1 MKASLSS
8 LIVVVCIALASLGVS
23 HDAEA
28 KRLGGGRSIGKPSN
42 VTQNNTAQKQAAP
55 TNATPTNAAPA
66 APVAPAAAAVAP
78 KRPWGA
84 MLGGLAAGL
93 GIAAL
98 FSALGMGGQ
107 LASAM
112 GSILMVLL
120 LVGAVFFIWRMFKM
134 RGQGGLKMAG
144 ASSLQVP
151 DAKVPRGNDV
161 GYYRHAGAEG
171 LSSASFKP
179 TEAAT
184 QTMSRFGSTPE
195 GFDEAGFLATAKTH
209 YTRLQQAWDSGNLA
223 DLERFCTPEMF
234 GELKDQIA
242 AREGVDKTDVVTL
255 EAQLLGIEDMSGIY
269 HASVEFSGLIREETF
284 GGAAPFREI
293 WNLSRD
299 KNGQSGWLLTG
310 IEQFNASV
318 H

>member
-8 LIVVVCIALASLGVS
+8 LIVVVCVALASLGMS
-23 HDAEA
+23 DAQA
-28 KRLGGGRSIGKPSN
+28 KRLGGGKSIGKPSS
-42 VTQNNTAQKQAAP
+42 VTQNSTAQKQA
-55 TNATPTNAAPA
+55 TPTPPAAAPAAAA
-66 APVAPAAAAVAP
+66 APVAPAVAP

-107 LASAM
+107 LSSM
-112 GSILMVLL
+112 LGSLMMVLL
-120 LVGAVFFIWRMFKM
+120 LAGAVFFIWRMFKM

-144 ASSLQVP
+144 GSSLQAP
-151 DAKVPRGNDV
+151 DARVPRGNDA
-161 GYYRHAGAEG
+161 GYYRYAGAEG
-171 LSSASFKP
+171 ISSASFKP
-179 TEAAT
+179 TEVAT
-184 QTMSRFGSTPE
+184 QTMARFGAPE
-195 GFDEAGFLATAKTH
+195 GFDEAGFLATSKTH

-223 DLERFCTPEMF
+223 DLERFCTPDMF
-234 GELKDQIA
+234 TELKAQIL
-242 AREGVDKTDVVTL
+242 AREGTDKTDVVTL
-255 EAQLLGIEDMSGIY
+255 EAQLLGIDEISGEY

-284 GGAAPFREI
+284 GGAAPFREV

-299 KNGQSGWLLTG
+299 KAGKGGWLLTG
-310 IEQFNASV
+310 IEQLSASV

>member
-8 LIVVVCIALASLGVS
+8 FIVVVCVALACLGMS
-23 HDAEA
+23 DAQA
-28 KRLGGGRSIGKPSN
+28 KRLGGGKSIGKPSN
-42 VTQNNTAQKQAAP
+42 VTQNNTAQKQAQPNTPPAAAP
-55 TNATPTNAAPA
+55 ATVAPA
-66 APVAPAAAAVAP
+66 APAVAP

-144 ASSLQVP
+144 ASSFQAP
-151 DAKVPRGNDV
+151 EAAVPRGNDA
-161 GYYRHAGAEG
+161 GYYRNVGAEG
-171 LSSASFKP
+171 ISSASFKP
-179 TEAAT
+179 TEVAT
-184 QTMSRFGSTPE
+184 QTMSRFGAPE
-195 GFDEAGFLATAKTH
+195 GFDEAGFLVTAKTH
-209 YTRLQQAWDSGNLA
+209 YTRLQQAWDSGNLV
-223 DLERFCTPEMF
+223 DLERFCTPDMF
-234 GELKDQIA
+234 GELKAQIA
-242 AREGVDKTDVVTL
+242 ARDGVDKTDVVTL
-255 EAQLLGIEDMSGIY
+255 EAQLLGIDEVAGTY

-293 WNLSRD
+293 WNLSRE
-299 KNGQSGWLLTG
+299 KEAKSGWLLTG
-310 IEQFNASV
+310 IEQLSASV